1 MIKTNQS
8 EVSMGGIKNKL
19 NKLSNKLIKGSLSL
33 KKGGDAL
40 RHFEQ
45 EHLWLARG
53 VTILSPVGRL
63 RDRLIKLIH

>member
-33 KKGGDAL
+33 KKGGNAL
-40 RHFEQ
+40 RHFE
-45 EHLWLARG
+45 
-53 VTILSPVGRL
+53 
-63 RDRLIKLIH
+63 